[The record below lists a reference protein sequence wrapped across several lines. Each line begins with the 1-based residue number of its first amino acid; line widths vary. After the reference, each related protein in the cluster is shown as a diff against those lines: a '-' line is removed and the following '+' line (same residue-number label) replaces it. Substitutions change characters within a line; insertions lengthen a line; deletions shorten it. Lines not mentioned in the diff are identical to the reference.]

1 MNDLTVKRSN
11 NLIEARYN
19 LSSGQNDIIDLVL
32 SKIKDDNEVLY
43 TIDVKD
49 YADLFYNSNH
59 IYRDLK
65 KAADEFLKRNSGFKL
80 YNYKGEEEQSFFW
93 FVKIVYKNKEGKII
107 FKLDKEVKEIM
118 LEIKNTTY
126 YNIRYTLNMS
136 SNYAKRMY
144 MYLKRFED
152 TGYRID
158 KVIDLLNK
166 LECPTSYYEK
176 YNFFKQRV
184 LQVSQKEINGH
195 TDITFTFEEIKTGK
209 KVTSLKFYINS
220 IKKPIEIKKVKTK
233 INNSLKDKGMDID
246 DLIDQLQVFIS
257 EPIKIKDLKAILKAA
272 DNDVKL
278 IQAKYELAKQQ
289 SHIENLTAW
298 LISAVKDDYTEPV
311 SRTKK
316 NRFVNYEQENYDFD
330 KLEQLEQ
337 ERIKKDLE
345 SSRVDNFDIQS
356 ILSELN

>member
-43 TIDVKD
+43 TIDIKD
-49 YADLFYNSNH
+49 YMDLFCDTTH
-59 IYRDLK
+59 VYRDLK
-65 KAADEFLKRNSGFKL
+65 KSAKEFKQRNSGFTL
-80 YNYKGEEEQSFFW
+80 FNYKGEEEQEFFW
-93 FVKIVYKNKEGKII
+93 FVKIVYKDKQGKII
-107 FKLDKEVKEIM
+107 FKLDPEVKEIM
-118 LEIKNTTY
+118 LQLKNVTY
-126 YNIRYTLNMS
+126 YNIKYTLNMTS
-136 SNYAKRMY
+136 IYSKRMY
-144 MYLKRFED
+144 LYLKRFED
-152 TGYRID
+152 TGIRVD
-158 KVIDLLNK
+158 KIEDLLNK
-166 LECPTSYYEK
+166 LNCPASYKK
-176 YNFFKQRV
+176 YSFFKIKV
-184 LQVSQKEINGH
+184 IKMAQKEINDN
-195 TDITFTFEEIKTGK
+195 TDIKFEFEEVKTSR
-209 KVTSLKFYINS
+209 KVTSIKFYIHANNQNEVTNVS
-220 IKKPIEIKKVKTK
+220 EDTSAIEI
-233 INNSLKDKGMDID
+233 DID
-246 DLIDQLQVFIS
+246 DLVDQLQIFIS
-257 EPIKIKDLKAILKAA
+257 EPIKIRDLKAILKAA